1 MSVPSD
7 NAIPD
12 LLNIGKI
19 PTNTAQDV
27 ETSIL
32 EPIAQS
38 ERFIKF
44 SLENKGIL
52 HSHSKIQFCLKNPG
66 LQAEATAAAVAVPAV
81 GAQVNNDQWLPLN
94 IGVASLIQRATL
106 RVGNKTLCEID
117 DFANFTAYRSM
128 LMSNETMREKLMYT
142 TGQVMSHDVQLQNEG
157 GDVAPGAVGE
167 GGGSSD
173 NLGQGLMLDT
183 GTNINNPP
191 LPMNAGAGAA
201 VQYAAT
207 QELSFLR
214 SQNLN
219 QATNTIAEAVGG
231 GDNNGISQKLNA
243 GAGKRPTWQISI
255 SDLFPFLKVHQLP
268 LYMMTE
274 QISLELVLTQA
285 NSAGLAATPQ
295 RRGWLA
301 GVRTDSVNALT
312 PAQASTPNL
321 ELGIDTTQTSMIA
334 DYIYYPQET
343 MVAYANA
350 NPTLQ
355 FQYVDYR
362 LSKQSFLVDIA
373 GATGISGTQIRNV
386 GGAGRIV
393 SKVVWGCE
401 KTGTQAQ
408 IAAIPSTA
416 LGETDPLMT
425 YEAEAGRRDYNT
437 GLVTDAARFQP
448 KLTSNVKYNNRFV
461 YPIDVD
467 NSSRHFHNIVQ
478 AENGLVPFVSREE
491 YSREGVSIADINLE
505 GRSLSG
511 GANNA
516 ERDVNGGALGGRFFW
531 CSSKM
536 PHNERVNSRGIEV
549 YYNYKQLP
557 DGGTHAVPV
566 PTNYTMRTWLEL
578 VRVATLTN
586 GIMETAFA

>member
-1 MSVPSD
+1 MSELSA

-12 LLNIGKI
+12 LLRIGKI
-19 PTNTAQDV
+19 PTSTAMDV

-38 ERFIKF
+38 QTFIKF
-44 SLENKGIL
+44 SLEQKGIL
-52 HSHSKIQFCLKNPG
+52 HSHSKIQFCLNNPG
-66 LQAEATAAAVAVPAV
+66 LQATATTGL
-81 GAQVNNDQWLPLN
+81 GADVNNDQWLPLN
-94 IGVASLIQRATL
+94 VGIASLIQRATL

-128 LMSNETMREKLMYT
+128 LMPNEVMREKLMYT
-142 TGQVMSHDVQLQNEG
+142 TGQVMSHNVQLENEG
-157 GDVAPGAVGE
+157 TTNE

-173 NLGQGLMLDT
+173 NLGQGLALDT
-183 GTNINNPP
+183 GCEINNPP
-191 LPMNAGAGAA
+191 LPASAGGGA
-201 VQYAAT
+201 VDQYAST

-214 SQNLN
+214 CQNLN
-219 QATNTIAEAVGG
+219 QNLNLASVAAGSLGTSN
-231 GDNNGISQKLNA
+231 KLNA

-268 LYMMTE
+268 LYMMKE
-274 QISLELVLTQA
+274 QISLELVLTQGNEA
-285 NSAGLAATPQ
+285 ALAATPQ

-301 GVRTDSVNALT
+301 GNRSDSVHANNPVQAGTPDLAL
-312 PAQASTPNL
+312 S
-321 ELGIDTTQTSMIA
+321 IDTTQTSMIA
-334 DYIYYPQET
+334 DYIYYRQEM

-362 LSKQSFLVDIA
+362 LSKQTFLVDIA
-373 GATGISGTQIRNV
+373 GAAAGSVTGTQIRNI

-393 SKVVWGCE
+393 SKIVWGCE
-401 KTGTQAQ
+401 NTAQ
-408 IAAIPSTA
+408 
-416 LGETDPLMT
+416 GEFDPLIT
-425 YEAEAGRRDYNT
+425 YQAEAPRRDYNT
-437 GLVTDAARFQP
+437 GAVTDAARVNNP
-448 KLTSNVKYNNRFV
+448 LTSNIKYNNRFV

-491 YSREGVSIADINLE
+491 YAREGVSISNINLE
-505 GRSLSG
+505 GRTLSG
-511 GANNA
+511 GANGA
-516 ERDVNGGALGGRFFW
+516 ARDIDGGALGGRFFW
-531 CSSKM
+531 CASKM

-549 YYNYKQLP
+549 YFDYVQLP
-557 DGGTHAVPV
+557 DAT
-566 PTNYTMRTWLEL
+566 YTMRCWLEL

-586 GIMETAFA
+586 GIMETSFA

>member
-1 MSVPSD
+1 MSQS
-7 NAIPD
+7 AIPD

-32 EPIAQS
+32 EPISQS
-38 ERFIKF
+38 QTFIKF

-52 HSHSKIQFCLKNPG
+52 HSHSKIQFCLNNPG
-66 LQAEATAAAVAVPAV
+66 LQATATTGL
-81 GAQVNNDQWLPLN
+81 GADVNNDQWLPLN
-94 IGVASLIQRATL
+94 IGIASLIQRATL

-128 LMSNETMREKLMYT
+128 LMPNEVMREKLMYT
-142 TGQVMSHDVQLQNEG
+142 TGQVMSHNIQLQNEG
-157 GDVAPGAVGE
+157 TTNE

-173 NLGQGLMLDT
+173 NLGQGIVIDT
-183 GTNINNPP
+183 GVEINNPP
-191 LPMNAGAGAA
+191 LPASAGGGA
-201 VQYAAT
+201 VDQYTTT

-219 QATNTIAEAVGG
+219 QTLNLASVAAGSLGTSN
-231 GDNNGISQKLNA
+231 KLNA
-243 GAGKRPTWQISI
+243 GAGKRPTWQIAI

-274 QISLELVLTQA
+274 QISLELVLTQGNEA
-285 NSAGLAATPQ
+285 ALAATPQ

-301 GVRTDSVNALT
+301 GNRSDSVHANNPVQAGTTGLAL
-312 PAQASTPNL
+312 S
-321 ELGIDTTQTSMIA
+321 IDTAQTSMIA
-334 DYIYYPQET
+334 DYIYYPQEM
-343 MVAYANA
+343 MVSYANA

-362 LSKQSFLVDIA
+362 LSKQTFLVDIA
-373 GATGISGTQIRNV
+373 GAAAGSVTGTQIRNV

-401 KTGTQAQ
+401 NTHE
-408 IAAIPSTA
+408 
-416 LGETDPLMT
+416 GETDPLIT
-425 YEAEAGRRDYNT
+425 YEAEAPRRDYNT
-437 GLVTDAARFQP
+437 GAVTDAARVNNP
-448 KLTSNVKYNNRFV
+448 LTSNIKYNNRFV
-461 YPIDVD
+461 YPIDVN

-491 YSREGVSIADINLE
+491 YAREGVSISDVNIE
-505 GRSLSG
+505 GRSLGG
-511 GANNA
+511 GANGA
-516 ERDVNGGALGGRFFW
+516 ARDIDGGALGGRFFW
-531 CSSKM
+531 CASKM
-536 PHNERVNSRGIEV
+536 PHNERVNSRGIEMYFDYV
-549 YYNYKQLP
+549 QLP
-557 DGGTHAVPV
+557 DAT
-566 PTNYTMRTWLEL
+566 YTMRCWLEL

-586 GIMETAFA
+586 GIMETTFA